1 MFTLFTGLLLLG
13 VAAAREVQVCDT
25 NEQYSSCGT
34 YCPQTCND
42 YASPKAC
49 PDVCAQGCFCLEGF
63 VRRSVDG
70 ECVPVEACKDVPQ
83 CMENEELTECG
94 WLCQPTCNNN
104 APQNCSDGC
113 VETCVCKKGYIRSAV
128 DGPCVP
134 QDSCSQEICKANEVY
149 KDCGTAC
156 PGTCSQPLRVCER
169 KCVAGCFCQEGY
181 VLDDQTNECVPV
193 DSCPN
198 NFS

>member
-13 VAAAREVQVCDT
+13 VAAARKLTATKLNWFKFEFQGEVQVCDT

-70 ECVPVEACKDVPQ
+70 ECVPVEACKGKYLHV
-83 CMENEELTECG
+83 LTLFF
-94 WLCQPTCNNN
+94 WIY
-104 APQNCSDGC
+104 AHF
-113 VETCVCKKGYIRSAV
+113 V
-128 DGPCVP
+128 
-134 QDSCSQEICKANEVY
+134 
-149 KDCGTAC
+149 
-156 PGTCSQPLRVCER
+156 
-169 KCVAGCFCQEGY
+169 
-181 VLDDQTNECVPV
+181 
-193 DSCPN
+193 
-198 NFS
+198 